1 MHACPLSKGIAV
13 LIGGLAMPV
22 VVNVLTF
29 YAAVK
34 SFRSMQSPDPEDD
47 QQWCDSFPSSPSP
60 PPTVTTNT
68 MKRLYILSLSP

>member
-1 MHACPLSKGIAV
+1 MLV
-13 LIGGLAMPV
+13 GGLSMPV

-34 SFRSMQSPDPEDD
+34 SFRSSQSPDPDYK
-47 QQWCDSFPSSPSP
+47 QWCDSLPLPPPPSP

-68 MKRLYILSLSP
+68 MKMLYILSLSS